1 LNEDLQRLNCILY
14 DDLTFFDLRSL
25 EQYNPLNSTNLD
37 VVAAPSAAQ
46 NYNINFCK
54 RFIYTGSDNA
64 ETKTFVY
71 TDNGVDRVALT
82 DSGKPSYT
90 ETVLSTGENE
100 ETHIKFVQ
108 DGGAVCTPKTDT
120 KEAVNY

>member
-25 EQYNPLNSTNLD
+25 EQYNPLNSTSD
-37 VVAAPSAAQ
+37 VTALPSATQ

-54 RFIYTGSDNA
+54 RFIYTGSDNK
-64 ETKTFVY
+64 EVKTFVY
-71 TDNGVDRVALT
+71 SANGDDRVALT
-82 DSGKPSYT
+82 DSNKPSYT

-100 ETHIKFVQ
+100 QTHIKFVQ